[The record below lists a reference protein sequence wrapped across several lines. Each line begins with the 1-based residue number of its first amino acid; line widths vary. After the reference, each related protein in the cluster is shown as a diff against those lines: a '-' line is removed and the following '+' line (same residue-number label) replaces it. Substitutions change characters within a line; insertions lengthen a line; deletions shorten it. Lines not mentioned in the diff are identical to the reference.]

1 MHQVDESDFD
11 ESLFEHTRMSFW
23 DHIEE
28 LRGHMW
34 RAIYG
39 FVIAM
44 VGSLFLGVWGTQF
57 IAAPVEKELQR
68 LYDERRDKLLK
79 QAREGTGTGDELNKP
94 TPFMPETFVREQL
107 EAVLK
112 GASTEKINA
121 FPNPDSQEEKDKP
134 VLVTLWRRSER
145 PVEQAAAISKALQQM
160 SRRPALATMSVME
173 GFIVYLKVS
182 MYLGLIIGS
191 PWIFYQLWSFV
202 AAGLY
207 PSEKQLVHRYLP
219 FSVFLFVTGAAV
231 CQFLVI
237 PNAVRYL
244 LRFSEFLGL
253 EPDLRLNEWLSFA
266 IMFPLVFGISFQTP
280 LLMFGLYKLGLV
292 ELDTYQKNRRIA
304 FFGLSVVS
312 LILVPAPDV
321 FSLFA
326 MMVPLWA
333 LYEVG
338 IVMCRLSPRPAIE
351 EETEDQELVG
361 V

>member
-1 MHQVDESDFD
+1 MSQPDEQDFD
-11 ESLFEHTRMSFW
+11 EELFKHTRMSFW

-28 LRGHMW
+28 LRAHMW
-34 RAIYG
+34 RAIFG
-39 FVIAM
+39 FAIAM
-44 VGSLFLGVWGTQF
+44 VGSLFLGFWGVKF
-57 IAAPVEKELQR
+57 IAAPVEKELQH
-68 LYDERRDKLLK
+68 LYDQRRDKILRED
-79 QAREGTGTGDELNKP
+79 QAARENTGEGIAQP
-94 TPFMPETFVREQL
+94 SPFIPYGFSRPQL
-107 EAVLK
+107 EALLK
-112 GASTEKINA
+112 GKSTEEINRIA
-121 FPNPDSQEEKDKP
+121 NPEDDLEKANIVK
-134 VLVTLWRRSER
+134 LWVRLER
-145 PVEQAAAISKALQQM
+145 PIESAAALSKQLQEM
-160 SRRPALATMSVME
+160 GRRPALATMSVME

-191 PWIFYQLWSFV
+191 PWIFYQLWSFI

-207 PSEKQLVHRYLP
+207 PTEKQLVHRYLP
-219 FSVFLFVTGAAV
+219 FSVFLFISGAAV

-244 LRFSEFLGL
+244 LRFNEYLGL

-280 LLMFGLYKLGLV
+280 LLMFGVYKLGIV
-292 ELDTYQKNRRIA
+292 EIDTFTKNRRIA

-312 LILVPAPDV
+312 LILVPAPDI

-326 MMVPLWA
+326 MMVPLWC

-338 IVMCRLSPRPAIE
+338 IVMCKLSPRPIYE
-351 EETEDQELVG
+351 DEPDDQETVVG

>member
-1 MHQVDESDFD
+1 MSQPDEQDFD
-11 ESLFEHTRMSFW
+11 EELFKHTRMSFW

-28 LRGHMW
+28 LRSHMW

-44 VGSLFLGVWGTQF
+44 VGSLFLGFWGVQF
-57 IAAPVEKELQR
+57 IAKPVEEALQD
-68 LYDERRDKLLK
+68 LYDKRRDKRQK
-79 QAREGTGTGDELNKP
+79 ADKEAREKTGQGIAP
-94 TPFMPETFVREQL
+94 PSPFMEYGFSRPQL
-107 EAVLK
+107 LALVQGK
-112 GASTEKINA
+112 STEQINA
-121 FPNPDSQEEKDKP
+121 FPDPDLQDIVKLKVRIEYPIE
-134 VLVTLWRRSER
+134 T
-145 PVEQAAAISKALQQM
+145 AAAIAKETQEI

-173 GFIVYLKVS
+173 GFVVYLKVS
-182 MYLGLIIGS
+182 MYIGLIIGS

-207 PSEKQLVHRYLP
+207 PTEKQLVHRYMP
-219 FSVFLFVTGAAV
+219 FSVFLFLSGAAV

-244 LRFSEFLGL
+244 LRFNEYLGL

-280 LLMFGLYKLGLV
+280 LLMFGLYKLGIV
-292 ELDTYQKNRRIA
+292 EIETYTKNWRYA
-304 FFGLSVVS
+304 VFGLAVVS
-312 LILVPAPDV
+312 LILVPAPDI

-326 MMVPLWA
+326 MMAPLWA
-333 LYEVG
+333 LYAVG
-338 IVMCRLSPRPAIE
+338 IVMCKLSPRPIYEDEPE
-351 EETEDQELVG
+351 EETVVG

>member
-1 MHQVDESDFD
+1 
-11 ESLFEHTRMSFW
+11 
-23 DHIEE
+23 
-28 LRGHMW
+28 MW
-34 RAIYG
+34 RAIAG

-44 VGSLFLGVWGTQF
+44 IVALPLGIWATQF
-57 IAAPVEKELQR
+57 IAAPVERELQR
-68 LYDERRDKLLK
+68 LYDARRDKALK
-79 QAREGTGTGDELNKP
+79 ADRDARDKTGQGTALP
-94 TPFMPETFVREQL
+94 SPFMPYGFSRAQL
-107 EAVLK
+107 VALMQGK
-112 GASTEKINA
+112 STEEINRFA
-121 FPNPDSQEEKDKP
+121 NPDDEPENADIVK
-134 VLVTLWRRSER
+134 LWLRLER
-145 PVEQAAAISKALQQM
+145 PVEAAAALSKELQEM
-160 SRRPALATMSVME
+160 GRRPALATMSVME

-182 MYLGLIIGS
+182 MYLGLIMGS
-191 PWIFYQLWSFV
+191 PWIFYQLWSFI

-207 PSEKQLVHRYLP
+207 PTEKQLVHRYLP

-244 LRFSEFLGL
+244 LRFNEYLGL
-253 EPDLRLNEWLSFA
+253 EPDLRLSEWLSFA

-280 LLMFGLYKLGLV
+280 LLMFGLYKLGIV
-292 ELDTYQKNRRIA
+292 EIETFTKNRRLA

-326 MMVPLWA
+326 MMVPLWC

-338 IVMCRLSPRPAIE
+338 IVMCKWSPRPALE
-351 EETEDQELVG
+351 EESEDEALVG